1 MISSDPKSINAWALE
16 LKQRY
21 NGRPVAVACEL
32 KKGPLIYALSKFK
45 HIVLFVINPS
55 SVAKYR
61 AAFTHSGA
69 KDDPTDAIIQVEI
82 LQLHMDKLTVIRPD
96 SEDVRC
102 LAQLVEYRRK
112 LVQDR
117 VDLTNKIATTLKNYY
132 PHVIDWFKEKT
143 LKYSVTSYCVGPLLL
158 MLKKREN
165 KHYSTSLINIIPAI
179 HSLMKSG

>member
-1 MISSDPKSINAWALE
+1 MEAFNVSDFAALIGIDWADRKHDICEINRDTNTQHLSVISSDPKSINAWALE

-69 KDDPTDAIIQVEI
+69 KDDPIDAIIQVEFYNFI
-82 LQLHMDKLTVIRPD
+82 
-96 SEDVRC
+96 
-102 LAQLVEYRRK
+102 
-112 LVQDR
+112 
-117 VDLTNKIATTLKNYY
+117 
-132 PHVIDWFKEKT
+132 
-143 LKYSVTSYCVGPLLL
+143 
-158 MLKKREN
+158 
-165 KHYSTSLINIIPAI
+165 
-179 HSLMKSG
+179 